1 MDNLKNQIFALLKKC
16 PTHAYTYSEA
26 GHVGYSSDNSEFD
39 LELAKNEGYL
49 GVYLTIHSGFNCFSK
64 FISLDEKEYM
74 EIKWKIKDWEKEL
87 ETKAF
92 EEFKDFVEA
101 EPKSMD
107 DLLND

>member
-1 MDNLKNQIFALLKKC
+1 MSDLKNQIFALLKKC
-16 PTHAYTYSEA
+16 PTHAYTYSET
-26 GHVGYSSDNSEFD
+26 GHVGYSSDNSSFD
-39 LELAKNEGYL
+39 LELAKNEGCL

-74 EIKWKIKDWEKEL
+74 TIKWKIENWESEL
-87 ETKAF
+87 EAKAF

-101 EPKSMD
+101 EPSSMD